1 MSNLRDRT
9 IRLAY
14 ADPSV
19 RPYLIGLLV
28 TDRVAMEFETQD
40 ALEAYLKDHPK
51 ADKSK
56 HKVKNQEDGEKRR
69 EHNHAPGSS
78 LGSKLKEH
86 AQHILFDDVEEAWSE
101 SEGAFEDIVTAV
113 KPTRRK
119 RERIV
124 QSLKEANEATRAFFG
139 NRRYRRKKMQGL
151 GHAIKKGARALAERI
166 AHSVK
171 AEVHEAWE
179 GVKSLKQVLTPGS
192 PPLEKKQKK
201 ALYGLGAYVAGAA
214 VTAAGG
220 GVLMASAAVAKS
232 FSLHVGIKAVSHLA
246 DSFFVHY
253 EWGVEATH
261 AAHALPQLAQG
272 ISKVMTHIAA
282 EKDDDA
288 AREVFVEALVLSVSK
303 ILSDGMSDDDVKRML
318 SGADD
323 DEYDD
328 SEDNPALDKL
338 KAKADEA
345 SKKGDAKKPDE
356 KKGDAKKE
364 AALRGNLIRLA
375 HSRPD
380 LRPHLLPV
388 ITGS

>member
-1 MSNLRDRT
+1 MTDLRSRT

-19 RPYLIGLLV
+19 RPYLIGLLA
-28 TDRVAMEFETQD
+28 TDRVAYEFSTQE
-40 ALEAYLKDHPK
+40 ALDKYLKIHPD
-51 ADKSK
+51 ADRSK
-56 HKVKNQEDGEKRR
+56 HKVKSEGVDSHGHGSGSTLGE
-69 EHNHAPGSS
+69 
-78 LGSKLKEH
+78 KLKEH
-86 AQHILFDDVEEAWSE
+86 VQHILFDDVKEVWSE
-101 SEGAFEDIVTAV
+101 SKEAFEDIVTAV
-113 KPTRRK
+113 KPTRKNRA
-119 RERIV
+119 RIV

-139 NRRYRRKKMQGL
+139 NRRYRRKKMQKL
-151 GHAIKKGARALAERI
+151 GHAIKKGARALADRI

-214 VTAAGG
+214 VAAAGG

-246 DSFFVHY
+246 DAFAVHY
-253 EWGVEATH
+253 EWGAEAAH
-261 AAHALPQLAQG
+261 VGHALPHFIGQHAFELM
-272 ISKVMTHIAA
+272 SHVAA
-282 EKDDDA
+282 DKTKSDEGGDDEDA
-288 AREVFVEALVLSVSK
+288 NIVEAMVLSVSK

-338 KAKADEA
+338 KSKADEA
-345 SKKGDAKKPDE
+345 AKKGDA

-388 ITGS
+388 ITGSQK